1 MVKQA
6 KNETENKTPVLA
18 LATMSKL
25 TSCKDVNPHIE
36 SGKLH
41 LDEEGLRFSI
51 PSLNVSFTAHSIL
64 EAIIRDGLKKILSAY
79 TAGFAKSG
87 KVQEAIVDTINVWR
101 EGKFLTPSE
110 KEKANKI
117 PVLAGTGK
125 AFKLPFG
132 RVLIEG
138 KLRDILGPDDV
149 RVKKIESLNDDLFVA
164 LIEAKGNEGY
174 LLQAITQLA
183 DEAKAKL
190 EAEKASLLAEFGD
203 LGL

>member
-1 MVKQA
+1 MAIKA

-25 TSCKDVNPHIE
+25 QSCKDVNPHIE
-36 SGKLH
+36 SGRLH
-41 LDEEGLRFSI
+41 LDDEGLRFSI

-64 EAIIRDGLKKILSAY
+64 ETLIQDGLKKTLSAY
-79 TAGFAKSG
+79 TASFAKAG
-87 KVQEAIVDTINVWR
+87 KVPDAIAETLEVWR

-110 KEKANKI
+110 KEKALKA
-117 PVLAGTGK
+117 PTMAASGK
-125 AFKLPFG
+125 TFKLPFG
-132 RVLIEG
+132 RMLIEG
-138 KLRDILGPDDV
+138 KLHDILGADDI
-149 RVKKIESLNDDLFVA
+149 RVKKIESLNDELFLA

-174 LLQAITQLA
+174 LSQAIAELA
-183 DEAKAKL
+183 MEAKRKL

>member
-1 MVKQA
+1 MTSKA
-6 KNETENKTPVLA
+6 KNETENKIPVLA
-18 LATMSKL
+18 LATMAKL
-25 TSCKDVNPHIE
+25 QSCKDVNPHIE

-101 EGKFLTPSE
+101 EGKYLTPSE
-110 KEKANKI
+110 REKATK
-117 PVLAGTGK
+117 VAVSAASGK
-125 AFKLPFG
+125 TFKLPFG
-132 RVLIEG
+132 RLLIEG
-138 KLRDILGPDDV
+138 KLRDILGADDV
-149 RVKKIESLNDDLFVA
+149 RVKKIESLNDDLFLA

-174 LLQAITQLA
+174 LSQAIAELA
-183 DEAKAKL
+183 MEAKRKL